1 MPELPEVETIR
12 RGLERKILNKKIIT
26 VKALD
31 NKVVKNKDFAN
42 ILLGQKIIKIERR
55 GKLLAFLLSNH
66 EYLFTHLKMTGQLI
80 YSSVIPVQA
89 GIHSIV
95 AGGHSLNSSADWGNK
110 YTRAIIA
117 FSDKSELWFNDLR
130 RFGYMKIVSEKE
142 KEKVWE
148 KDFGIEPLTPN
159 FTWDNFRK
167 LFLKR
172 KTNIKA
178 LLMNQ
183 KLIAGLG
190 NIYVD
195 EACFC
200 AGILPERKITTIKP
214 EEIKK
219 LFICI
224 PRILKVA
231 IKNRGT
237 TFSSFV
243 DGEGKKGSHVKFLN
257 VYGRAGEKCKKCGTL
272 IKKIKHAGRGTHFC
286 PKCQK

>member
-12 RGLERKILNKKIIT
+12 RGLEKRIINKKIVA

-31 NKVVKNKDFAN
+31 KKVVKNQNFAN
-42 ILLGQKIIKIERR
+42 ILVGQKVVKIERR

-66 EYLFTHLKMTGQLI
+66 EYLFAHLKMTGQLI
-80 YSSVIPVQA
+80 YKENNKNKIL
-89 GIHSIV
+89 
-95 AGGHSLNSSADWGNK
+95 AGGHSLNSMADWGDK
-110 YTRAIIA
+110 YTRATIT

-130 RFGYMKIVSEKE
+130 RFGYLKIVDQKE
-142 KEKVWE
+142 KDRVWE
-148 KDFGIEPLTPN
+148 KDFGIEPLTKN
-159 FTWDNFRK
+159 FTWPNLRK

-172 KTNIKA
+172 QTNIKA

-200 AGILPERKITTIKP
+200 ANVLPSRKVSKIT
-214 EEIKK
+214 ESEIKK
-219 LFICI
+219 FFVCI
-224 PRILKVA
+224 PKILKIA

-237 TFSSFV
+237 TFNSFV
-243 DGEGKKGSHVKFLN
+243 DDNGKKGSHVKFLN
-257 VYGRAGEKCKKCGTL
+257 VYGRAGEKCKKCGTA
-272 IKKIKHAGRGTHFC
+272 IQKIRHAGRGTHFC